1 MIPVQQ
7 QNPIMI
13 GLPPVLISF
22 TILVFKPI
30 AAMARTMKNLLSSL
44 MGAKTLE
51 SIPADAAIVVMTDA
65 AIKYRI
71 NIGKICLMLTFFSS
85 EPFPFSLRVLIKAST
100 RVMGMIAR
108 VRVSFTVTAV
118 SRVAEPRFHM
128 LSQVEAAAVTED
140 VSLTE
145 IGRAHV

>member
-71 NIGKICLMLTFFSS
+71 NIGKICLMLTFFLRSRF
-85 EPFPFSLRVLIKAST
+85 PFPFGS
-100 RVMGMIAR
+100 
-108 VRVSFTVTAV
+108 
-118 SRVAEPRFHM
+118 
-128 LSQVEAAAVTED
+128 
-140 VSLTE
+140 
-145 IGRAHV
+145 